1 MVLDINDEAPY
12 FPNPPYIGTIE
23 ENKPPGTSVIVVQA
37 VDGDDPNADG
47 GHTDLTYSLDDD
59 SNGRFVIDEDSGL
72 ITNTMTFDREGEPNE
87 YNITVRATDKAVN
100 PLSGTTLVTVRVEDA
115 NDHRPKFNPLE
126 YTASVPE
133 NAYPAFFV
141 TKVDATDGDIG
152 YNARFEFTIV
162 SGNEPYAFYIKPA
175 TGEILVSGELDY
187 ETKPSYTLKIN
198 VSDQGMPQQTS
209 LELATVLITILD
221 ANDHP
226 PVFQPDEYTISIK
239 EDVAI
244 GTPLLSLVT
253 TDIDKAIQT
262 KLWFTV
268 VLGDPANIFDVRPD
282 PNNPSVGILYNTASL
297 DRETVDGYILEIQ
310 AEDADGLF
318 ATCVVIV
325 TVLDVNDNGP
335 HFVPPLYFGSIVEKA
350 TASQFVVKLN
360 SYDPDEPSNGPP
372 FDYKILNGTVKGNF
386 YIEPSSKTR
395 TTAEIYSLG
404 SYNFSYEVKREW
416 KLWVQVTDSGNPAMS
431 NITVVYIVVKDSE
444 NKNEPFN
451 ATMTIILN
459 AFHGYF
465 EGGDIG
471 KVYYKDNDF
480 EVDEN
485 GYKILN
491 QNPGVYFNI
500 DPNTGQLS
508 VQRDIPM
515 GNYGL
520 FVHIK
525 EKSRKDASKLKDAY
539 SAVNVNVR
547 NISETTVST
556 STTVQFVNIHEQAIL
571 VGDYYNKL
579 QETLEEIYQAVDV
592 FIFSIQTDLENLQAI
607 NVQFSVGNMPSI
619 EVLVILNEK
628 RASFA
633 KIGKNIDERY
643 MNSLIIYTVKK
654 IIKNLTSGYR
664 FVLTYKNR
672 GSTVQC
678 LLKII
683 A

>member
-37 VDGDDPNADG
+37 VDEDDPNADG
-47 GHTDLTYSLDDD
+47 GHTDLTYSLADD

-141 TKVDATDGDIG
+141 TKVDATDEDIG

-244 GTPLLSLVT
+244 ETPLLSLVT

-282 PNNPSVGILYNTASL
+282 PDNPSVGILYNAVSL

-350 TASQFVVKLN
+350 TAPQFVVKLN

-372 FDYKILNGTVKGNF
+372 FDYTIINGTVNGNF
-386 YIEPSSKTR
+386 YIKPSSKTSK
-395 TTAEIYSLG
+395 TAEIYSSG

-431 NITVVYIVVKDSE
+431 NITVVYIEVKDSE
-444 NKNEPFN
+444 NKNKPFN

-459 AFHGYF
+459 AFHGHF

-471 KVYYKDNDF
+471 KVYYRDNDF

-525 EKSRKDASKLKDAY
+525 EKNRKDASKLEDAY

-547 NISETTVST
+547 NISETAVSV
-556 STTVQFVNIHEQAIL
+556 SITVQFVNIHDQAIL
-571 VGDYYNKL
+571 VGDYYDKL
-579 QETLEEIYQAVDV
+579 QETLEEIYQADDV
-592 FIFSIQTDLENLQAI
+592 FIFSIQTDLENLQVI
-607 NVQFSVGNMPSI
+607 NVQFAVGNMPPI

-628 RASFA
+628 RASLA
-633 KIGKNIDERY
+633 KIGKNIDEHY
-643 MNSLIIYTVKK
+643 MNSLIIYIVKQ
-654 IIKNLTSGYR
+654 IIKNLTSG
-664 FVLTYKNR
+664 
-672 GSTVQC
+672 
-678 LLKII
+678 
-683 A
+683 